1 VVKLRGLPFRA
12 NEVDVIEFFQGLDVV
27 DVLLV
32 RNGEDGKF
40 NGDAFVVFGAA
51 MQVRCIFLVAFDCR
65 SYSDRLCRLAGC
77 ILHKG
82 GSLHWLLFKARVSFP
97 AGIHCISAFNMVA
110 FKLGFSGLV
119 AILGNCCSPAALAV
133 PAYESRSFAVCW
145 FCRQTN

>member
-51 MQVRCIFLVAFDCR
+51 MQVRCIF
-65 SYSDRLCRLAGC
+65 S
-77 ILHKG
+77 
-82 GSLHWLLFKARVSFP
+82 
-97 AGIHCISAFNMVA
+97 
-110 FKLGFSGLV
+110 
-119 AILGNCCSPAALAV
+119 
-133 PAYESRSFAVCW
+133 
-145 FCRQTN
+145 